1 MSAILDRASRVRL
14 IGSVAIVGIIA
25 AIGFQGYSAAS
36 LASFVAASALL
47 AISLDLAWGY
57 TGILSLGHGLFF
69 GAAAYSTAL
78 ALEAGVD
85 SFALLAL
92 IAIGTGALFAL
103 VVGVL
108 MFSGRSEIP
117 LIYVAMATLA
127 LSFVGERV
135 ARSWSLIG
143 SDTGM
148 AGLLP
153 PRLFGLDTLDPY
165 VYLTICL
172 VTLLVIL
179 VATIFMTASGW
190 GQVLVG
196 IRENELRMKFSGFRV
211 SRVKVQVF
219 TISGGIA
226 GLGGFL
232 YAFNLGVATPTAL
245 GVNQSTLAVIWVLA
259 GGVGTLVGPVAGAV
273 AISYLSEQ
281 LSAVSAGWW
290 EIVLGAILIVILIL
304 FPKGM
309 VGMGQLLWG
318 AVFGRRKPE
327 KVAGQVSTQRGDE
340 P

>member
-1 MSAILDRASRVRL
+1 MNHILTRTSRARL
-14 IGSVAIVGIIA
+14 IGSVALIAVMAIV
-25 AIGFQGYSAAS
+25 GFQGYSAAS

-69 GAAAYSTAL
+69 GIAAYSTAL
-78 ALEAGVD
+78 AAQAGID
-85 SFALLAL
+85 SFALLSL
-92 IAIGTGALFAL
+92 IAIGSGALAAL
-103 VVGVL
+103 IVGVL
-108 MFSGRSEIP
+108 MFSGRSDIP

-127 LSFVGERV
+127 LSFVAERV
-135 ARSWSLIG
+135 ASSWSFIG

-148 AGLLP
+148 AGLVP

-165 VYLTICL
+165 VYLAICL
-172 VTLLVIL
+172 VTLLVI
-179 VATIFMTASGW
+179 VIITIIMTASGW
-190 GQVLVG
+190 GHVLVG
-196 IRENELRMKFSGFRV
+196 IRENELRMKFSGFRT

-232 YAFNLGVATPTAL
+232 YAFNLGVASPTAL

-290 EIVLGAILIVILIL
+290 EIVLGVILIVILIV
-304 FPKGM
+304 FRKGM
-309 VGMGQLLWG
+309 VGIAQLLWG
-318 AVFGRRKPE
+318 LVFGRRSSARDERPD
-327 KVAGQVSTQRGDE
+327 STQRGDE
-340 P
+340 S